1 MGGGGKG
8 IRVVNTADDLEEMFR
23 LASNEALSA
32 FGDGRCFVEKLVLH
46 PRHVEVQCL
55 GDGTGDVVH
64 LFDRDC
70 SVQRRHQKIIETA
83 PSLGLKQS
91 TREGMFNDAKNLLS
105 SAKYRNAGTVEFL
118 VDKDQNYYFMEVSFT
133 PNK

>member
-1 MGGGGKG
+1 MLLK
-8 IRVVNTADDLEEMFR
+8 IF
-23 LASNEALSA
+23 LASGHMIQTMMQWKALAA

-83 PSLGLKQS
+83 PSLGLKKS
-91 TREGMFNDAKNLLS
+91 TREGMFKDAKNLLS
-105 SAKYRNAGTVEFL
+105 QAKYRNAGTVEFL
-118 VDKDQNYYFMEVSFT
+118 VDKNQNYYFMEVRIVPYS
-133 PNK
+133 